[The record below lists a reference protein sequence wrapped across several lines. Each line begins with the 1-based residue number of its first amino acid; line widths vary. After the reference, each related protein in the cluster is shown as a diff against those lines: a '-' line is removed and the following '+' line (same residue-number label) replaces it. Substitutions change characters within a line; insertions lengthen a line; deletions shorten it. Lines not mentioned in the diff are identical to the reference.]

1 MRGAL
6 RLDIVPGLN
15 IDLPPQTILD
25 IELVDEFT
33 VRCFTL
39 KIPEWLGIELVL
51 LSCTRLAWGST
62 DGSCP
67 RSRRFDP
74 D

>member
-1 MRGAL
+1 MKGWNMRGAL

-25 IELVDEFT
+25 VELVEETT

-39 KIPEWLGIELVL
+39 KIPEWLGIDI
-51 LSCTRLAWGST
+51 RST
-62 DGSCP
+62 HILDYTSMG
-67 RSRRFDP
+67 FD
-74 D
+74 